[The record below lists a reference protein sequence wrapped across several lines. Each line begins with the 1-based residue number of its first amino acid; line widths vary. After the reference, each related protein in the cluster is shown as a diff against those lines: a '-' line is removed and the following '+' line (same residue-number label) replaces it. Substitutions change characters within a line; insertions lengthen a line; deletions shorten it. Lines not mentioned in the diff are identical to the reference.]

1 MKIKYDGNFEHF
13 CDRVKSTPKN
23 ETKLD
28 FSNQSLCTSLD
39 KSQLL
44 QFVGAIPGHI
54 TTVNFRGTKLNSL
67 NLDDLAQFFQ
77 FLPDGVK
84 INIDD
89 NSLGELFESRVDQQR
104 IIGLFGIIQ
113 SKGISIIPSI
123 DDKESLHFRN
133 EYIKY
138 CESDRDNKANH
149 LLTPFYH
156 TGATFSIE
164 ESSSLKQIFG

>member
-1 MKIKYDGNFEHF
+1 MKIQYDGNFRCF
-13 CDRVKSTPKN
+13 CNKIKSTPIN
-23 ETKLD
+23 ETELD
-28 FSNQSLCTSLD
+28 FSNQPLCTSLD

-104 IIGLFGIIQ
+104 MIGLFGIIQ

-133 EYIKY
+133 EYIRY
-138 CESDRDNKANH
+138 CEDSKNYKLNDPFA
-149 LLTPFYH
+149 PFYH

-164 ESSSLKQIFG
+164 ESSSLKQVFG